1 MACHGLVT
9 GVLAAKCALV
19 TVAAMKRETDLYG
32 PVKALLQGQGYEVK
46 GEIGA
51 ADVVALRDGD
61 EPVIVELKLGFSLAL
76 LHQAVA
82 RLAVTDLVYVAVTLP
97 KQRRALKDNIALCRR
112 LGLGVITVR
121 ARDSAVEVHADPGG
135 YTPRKSKPRKARLLR
150 EFARRQGDPNDGGA
164 TRHGIVTTY
173 RQDALRCAVY
183 LAEYGA
189 SRGAAVKRDTGVTTA
204 TRIMAD
210 DHYGWFSRV
219 ERGVYGLTDKGRKGL
234 ADWGDA
240 LG

>member
-1 MACHGLVT
+1 
-9 GVLAAKCALV
+9 
-19 TVAAMKRETDLYG
+19 MKRETELYA
-32 PVKALLQGQGYEVK
+32 PVKALLQAQGYEVK

-51 ADVVALRDGD
+51 ADLVAVREGD

-82 RLAVTDLVYVAVTLP
+82 RLSVSDLVYVAVP
-97 KQRRALKDNIALCRR
+97 RPRGRRALRDNLALCRR
-112 LGLGVITVR
+112 LGLGVIVVR
-121 ARDSAVEVHADPGG
+121 ARDGAVEVLADPGP
-135 YTPRKSKPRKARLLR
+135 YAARKSKPRRARLLR

-164 TRHGIVTTY
+164 TRHGLVTTY

-189 SRGAAVKRDTGVTTA
+189 SRGAAVKRDTGVDAA

-210 DHYGWFSRV
+210 DHYGWFMRI
-219 ERGVYGLTDKGRKGL
+219 ERGVYGLSDAGRVGL
-234 ADWGDA
+234 ADWADA
-240 LG
+240 LE